1 MTGAGSIPAAL
12 NSHHKPNTMKPKEHR
27 FTVIVRTH
35 GTRDSAELAVLC
47 AFAKRQPD
55 GCKFQ
60 LLKKRPKTE
69 KR

>member
-1 MTGAGSIPAAL
+1 
-12 NSHHKPNTMKPKEHR
+12 MKLKEHR
-27 FTVIVRTH
+27 FTVIVKTYD
-35 GTRDSAELAVLC
+35 TRGGAELDLIC

-55 GCKFQ
+55 GKEFY